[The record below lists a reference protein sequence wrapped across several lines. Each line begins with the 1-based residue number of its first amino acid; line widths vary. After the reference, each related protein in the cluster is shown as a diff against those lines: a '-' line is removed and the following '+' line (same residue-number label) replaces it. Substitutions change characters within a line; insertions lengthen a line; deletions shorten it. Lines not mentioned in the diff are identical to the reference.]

1 MKTYLVNT
9 QTNKIL
15 EFSEPYHLL
24 SATFANDPYRLATDS
39 EIDAHELEK
48 AQAEKIAQIKSTA
61 ASLILAT
68 YPTHKQL
75 NILMSEDTALIEAM
89 DIFITAIR
97 TKSNEL
103 EAELDLLTDPEE
115 IKNFPI
121 KFS

>member
-1 MKTYLVNT
+1 MFLK
-9 QTNKIL
+9 NKINGSIGQFENHQGDDWQEL
-15 EFSEPYHLL
+15 
-24 SATFANDPYRLATDS
+24 TQI
-39 EIDAHELEK
+39 EIDAYRLEQAK
-48 AQAEKIAQIKSTA
+48 AEKISQIKSTA